1 MNNKKKTRR
10 IKGRKYKGTLKRG
23 GERRALRRK

>member
-23 GERRALRRK
+23 GTIRVLRKK